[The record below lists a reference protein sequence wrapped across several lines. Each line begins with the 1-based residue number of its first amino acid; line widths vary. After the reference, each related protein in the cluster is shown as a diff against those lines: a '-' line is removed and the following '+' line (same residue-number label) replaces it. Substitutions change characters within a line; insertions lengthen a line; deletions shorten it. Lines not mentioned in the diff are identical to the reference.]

1 MRNPS
6 RPHRD
11 EHHRDQR
18 GAAAV
23 EVVLLVPVLVVV
35 MCVTTAGWRLWSA
48 RTALT
53 DSAAAAARAA
63 TLETSAGAARQRAE
77 RVARAALDTNGVQC
91 QALVVAVDTSGFS
104 LPPGTPAQ
112 VDVTAGCRVHL
123 ADLLVPG
130 LPGHWQ
136 LEGTSHHPMDTFRER
151 TP

>member
-1 MRNPS
+1 MKKKARKKEVS
-6 RPHRD
+6 VV
-11 EHHRDQR
+11 
-18 GAAAV
+18 AV
-23 EVVLLVPVLVVV
+23 VK
-35 MCVTTAGWRLWSA
+35 
-48 RTALT
+48 
-53 DSAAAAARAA
+53 
-63 TLETSAGAARQRAE
+63 
-77 RVARAALDTNGVQC
+77 
-91 QALVVAVDTSGFS
+91 ALVVAVDTSGFS